1 MNPLAARACPDI
13 RRQTRRSVSVR
24 DAALPG
30 ASLRLGLLGALL
42 LVAGTA
48 SATGQ
53 IKLPLPWTQGVQ
65 VAYRSDATQDKTRA
79 GTHQQLRT
87 REVLRIEVLRIEVAE
102 AGDDGIVQVWH
113 NIDPVVEGSGDA
125 PTLAREQ
132 AVATALAKRMGAIPY
147 EVQLNAKGEY
157 QGLRNWEVLATAMRE
172 VLLPVLV
179 DQARGRP
186 ELAGLDDA
194 ALRAK
199 FEPVLARLSG
209 RDATN
214 ASLGREAAIFN
225 YFTGAGMTPGQ
236 ARHYEDTV
244 PSPWSA
250 DLIPTRGTFEISNVD
265 EKAGTVSIR
274 WEQDIDPAKAREIV
288 RKNLEAATGKPLPA
302 DDGLSLPAGVRL
314 SDRATVVL
322 DRATGL
328 PLSLDHR
335 RDVEFGGGSTS
346 SHWTLE
352 RIQED
357 TGTAPGG
364 AR

>member
-1 MNPLAARACPDI
+1 MKPSSARAD
-13 RRQTRRSVSVR
+13 RDTRQQLRQRASAPHGAR
-24 DAALPG
+24 LG
-30 ASLRLGLLGALL
+30 ASLRLGLLGALVL
-42 LVAGTA
+42 AAGTA
-48 SATGQ
+48 SATEL
-53 IKLPLPWTQGVQ
+53 IKLPLPWTEGVQ
-65 VAYRSDATQDKTRA
+65 VAYRSEATQDKTRA

-87 REVLRIEVLRIEVAE
+87 REVLRIEVAE

-113 NIDPVVEGSGDA
+113 NVDPVVEGSGDA

-179 DQARGRP
+179 EQARGRP
-186 ELAGLDDA
+186 DLAGLDDA

-209 RDATN
+209 REATN

-250 DLIPTRGTFEISNVD
+250 DLIPTRGSFEISGVD
-265 EKAGTVSIR
+265 DKAGTVSIR
-274 WEQDIDPAKAREIV
+274 WEQDIDPAKARDIV

-302 DDGLSLPAGVRL
+302 DDGVSLPAGVRL
-314 SDRATVVL
+314 SDRALVVL

-352 RIQED
+352 RIQEAA
-357 TGTAPGG
+357 GTAPAG